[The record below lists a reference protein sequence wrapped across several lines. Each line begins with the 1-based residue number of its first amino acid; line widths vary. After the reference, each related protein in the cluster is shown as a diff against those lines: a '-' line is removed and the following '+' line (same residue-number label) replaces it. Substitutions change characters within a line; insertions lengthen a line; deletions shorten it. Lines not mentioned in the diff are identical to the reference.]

1 MMKLGFSIAG
11 KLNTPKANALAML
24 LLILADIATEWP
36 WLKYLTLIILI
47 LSTVWS

>member
-1 MMKLGFSIAG
+1 MIKLGFSIAG
-11 KLNTPKANALAML
+11 KLNIPKANVLAIL

-47 LSTVWS
+47 VSTVWT